1 MDGYLTVAEVAKLV
15 GVSYQAVYKRLS
27 KGQFQGLVREFDGK
41 KVLHRRVLNYF
52 GEDKDKVDGIG
63 GNDTGES
70 EARLGIELLER
81 VVVKVVREQLRE
93 VKEQMGRLEGKID
106 SLIDLQKQLSLQGLG
121 GLKLDEEVEIQEVKI
136 LDEKFMFENDVDER
150 RKKEKGKW
158 KTFSPSNLDR
168 LRK

>member
-1 MDGYLTVAEVAKLV
+1 MDGYLTVAEVAKLA

-52 GEDKDKVDGIG
+52 EEDKDKVG
-63 GNDTGES
+63 GNDTSES

-81 VVVKVVREQLRE
+81 IVVKVVREQLRE
-93 VKEQMGRLEGKID
+93 IKVQMGRLEGKID
-106 SLIDLQKQLSLQGLG
+106 SLIELQKQLSLQGEE
-121 GLKLDEEVEIQEVKI
+121 GLKLDKEVEIQEVKI
-136 LDEKFMFENDVDER
+136 VDGKFMVEDDVDER
-150 RKKEKGKW
+150 RKKEKIKW
-158 KTFSPSNLDR
+158 KTFHPSNLDK